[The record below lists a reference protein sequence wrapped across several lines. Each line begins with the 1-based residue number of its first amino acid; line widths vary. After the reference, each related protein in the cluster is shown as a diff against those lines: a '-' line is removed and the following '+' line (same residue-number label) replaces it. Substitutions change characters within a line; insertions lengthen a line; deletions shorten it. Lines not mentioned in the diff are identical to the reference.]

1 MADSMGDPDGLDVQL
16 QVLMRAA
23 QGGDGEAYRVLLT
36 AITPRI
42 RRVILSRRAFLG
54 TADVED
60 LVQNVLLSVHR
71 VRATYDPGR
80 PFMPWLLAILRH
92 RLADAARQYSRR
104 GAREVAVQ
112 DFDVTFADVTTNIES
127 EGARDVEA
135 LSQAIQALPAGQRQA
150 IELLKLK
157 GLSLKEAATATGSS
171 VSALKVATHRAMA
184 SLRRLLGAPTE
195 HED

>member
-1 MADSMGDPDGLDVQL
+1 MANWMGDAADLDAQC
-16 QVLMRAA
+16 QALMRAA
-23 QGGDGEAYRVLLT
+23 QAGDGEAYRVLLT

-42 RRVILSRRAFLG
+42 RRIIRSRRAFLG

-60 LVQNVLLSVHR
+60 LVQDVLLSVHS
-71 VRATYDPGR
+71 VRATYDPDR

-104 GAREVAVQ
+104 GAREIAVE
-112 DFDVTFADVTTNIES
+112 DWDVTFADVATNTDS
-127 EGARDVEA
+127 EGAGDVEA
-135 LSQAIQALPAGQRQA
+135 LAHAIHALPAGQRQA
-150 IELLKLK
+150 IELLKLQE
-157 GLSLKEAATATGSS
+157 LSLKEAAAATGAS